1 MIKVCRFRVS
11 QMSPCSFC
19 SEHSADSTLWCL
31 SDWKFTEVGSS
42 WPLDL
47 VIEANQ
53 SDQTLYGWG
62 SVVRAS
68 TSVASSARNMSGWWL
83 LHFKISVQSCGSFSS
98 QKQGFKK
105 PTIAVGDTGWQ
116 ETWPLTLPFEAFFSF
131 EVQLCGLHGVLS
143 PIITIT
149 CQSSSLMCFSS
160 SYPAKIVM
168 SPWTNWP

>member
-19 SEHSADSTLWCL
+19 SEHSTDSRLWCL

-47 VIEANQ
+47 VMEANQ

-83 LHFKISVQSCGSFSS
+83 HDCCILKFQCNHVALFPHKNVFFKNPPSLLETRDGRKHGRSRSRLRLFS
-98 QKQGFKK
+98 
-105 PTIAVGDTGWQ
+105 A
-116 ETWPLTLPFEAFFSF
+116 LRFSF
-131 EVQLCGLHGVLS
+131 VACMEYCPQ
-143 PIITIT
+143 
-149 CQSSSLMCFSS
+149 
-160 SYPAKIVM
+160 
-168 SPWTNWP
+168 